1 MSAVPVPAPVPYD
14 ASLLLDLLA
23 PGEPVTFMTFGEGSH
38 RGNRALTQMLHG
50 TLTEHWHTLATLNAH
65 GAGIFWT
72 VNATDCKGRK
82 AENILRVRALFVD
95 LDGAPIEPLRSAAL
109 PPHAIVE
116 SSPDRWHGYWRIADC
131 PPGLFK
137 HLQQALATRFG
148 GDSQVCDL
156 PRVMRLPGFTH
167 RKGLP
172 FLTRLE
178 HVGAQAPY
186 TLDEVQRAFEISSP
200 VPYTE
205 TQETQVRG
213 HGQAVTDSALEHF
226 MPATTGQR
234 NKFLFALARHLKA
247 SNPDATRTER
257 RALVKRWHALAL
269 PKLGTTE
276 FSESWGDF
284 ERAWNSVRVPEGA
297 WLAKIMQDFEAEPL
311 PTGLPGD
318 YEHSTQL
325 LLRVCIRLQRASGN
339 ESFYLSARTAAEVLG
354 IHHTSAAAM
363 LNGLV
368 ADGVLLLVR
377 RGSFEDRTASEYVL
391 TIANEQFE
399 KPVLNAPHA
408 D

>member
-1 MSAVPVPAPVPYD
+1 MSAVPVPAPVPDD

-50 TLTEHWHTLATLNAH
+50 TLAEHRQQLATLNAH

-148 GDSQVCDL
+148 GDSRVCDL

-234 NKFLFALARHLKA
+234 NKCLFPLARHMKA
-247 SNPDATRTER
+247 RCPDATLAELRPV
-257 RALVKRWHALAL
+257 LQRWHAMAL
-269 PKLGTTE
+269 PNLGTTE

-284 ERAWNSVRVPEGA
+284 VRAWNSVRVPEGA
-297 WLAKIMQDFEAEPL
+297 WLAQIKDGFEAELL
-311 PTGLPGD
+311 PAALPGD
-318 YEHSTQL
+318 YGPRTLRLLQL
-325 LLRVCIRLQRASGN
+325 CTHIQRSHGT
-339 ESFYLSARTAAEVLG
+339 EPFYLSARTAAEVLG

-399 KPVLNAPHA
+399 KPVLNAPHV